1 MLVISKGEPAELE
14 DIQNKRDHRE
24 ISIDKVGVK
33 NIVYPVTVLDKEH
46 GHQNTV
52 ASVDMYVSLPHHFK
66 GTHMSRFVEVLN
78 EHRHGVAIQN
88 FAKILESIR
97 SRLDAVSAHME
108 VRFPYFATKRAPVS
122 GEESIMAYDCS
133 FMGSASQ
140 GKYDLMV
147 EVKVPTTSV
156 CPCSKAISVGGAHNQ
171 RSLVTLKV
179 RFKEFVWIEDL
190 IKLVENK
197 ASCEVFSL
205 LKRADEKFVTEKA
218 YNNPKFVED
227 IVRDVAQSLLKDKN
241 ITWFSVESENFES
254 IHNHNAYALVEKWP
268 HKTATASGPG

>member
-1 MLVISKGEPAELE
+1 MRATSKSEKGAKSSKKKIELA
-14 DIQNKRDHRE
+14 DIQNRRDTRE
-24 ISIDKVGVK
+24 ISIDRVGVK

-46 GHQNTV
+46 GHQSTV

-78 EHRHGVAIQN
+78 EHRHGVAIQR
-88 FAKILESIR
+88 FEEILETIR
-97 SRLDAVSAHME
+97 KKLDAVSAHVEM
-108 VRFPYFATKRAPVS
+108 RFPFFAEKSAPVS
-122 GEESIMAYDCS
+122 GEESIMAYDCK
-133 FMGSASQ
+133 FVGSVTKS
-140 GKYDLMV
+140 GYDLMV
-147 EVKVPTTSV
+147 GVSVPTTSV
-156 CPCSKAISVGGAHNQ
+156 CPCSKAISSGGAHNQ

-179 RFKEFVWIEDL
+179 RFKEFVWLEDL
-190 IKLVENK
+190 IKLVESK

-218 YNNPKFVED
+218 YMNPKFVED
-227 IVRDVAQSLLKDKN
+227 IVRDVAQALLKDKN

-268 HKTATASGPG
+268 KK